1 MNGLQIKLQL
11 DDNQP
16 ARWFDVET
24 INFDD
29 EVCFADGAG
38 EHIEIE
44 YQGEPLRIK
53 PPSLTDDQQEVL
65 EWLQIYADKDSGDKP
80 FQTIFFLWDCIK
92 SNNLGNDELTA
103 LRKLT
108 RAEQFQVLAA
118 FAEWGL
124 STLDN

>member
-29 EVCFADGAG
+29 EVCFTDGVG

-53 PPSLTDDQQEVL
+53 PPSLTDDQQVVL
-65 EWLQIYADKDSGDKP
+65 EWLKEAQSRSVWSSP
-80 FQTIFFLWDCIK
+80 FGSLYGTIREH
-92 SNNLGNDELTA
+92 ELTIRR
-103 LRKLT
+103 LDT
-108 RAEQFQVLAA
+108 EQQFQVLAA
-118 FAEWGL
+118 FAEWGMAN
-124 STLDN
+124 DQKD

>member
-53 PPSLTDDQQEVL
+53 PPSLSDDQQVVL
-65 EWLQIYADKDSGDKP
+65 EWLKEAKNRSEWASP
-80 FQTIFFLWDCIK
+80 FGSLYGTIRDH
-92 SNNLGNDELTA
+92 ELTIRR
-103 LRKLT
+103 LSKE
-108 RAEQFQVLAA
+108 EQFQVLAA
-118 FAEWGL
+118 FAKWGCK
-124 STLDN
+124 SSE